1 MTVDKGIEKGY
12 ALGLMDI
19 KWLGHSCFLIKGKD
33 KAVITDPCHP
43 DTGYRLGE
51 PKADIVT
58 ISHPHPGHS
67 YTEGV
72 ADSPR
77 LIKSAGEYEI
87 GGTFITGVGVFHDAN
102 KGATL
107 GKNTIYVVEMDDVT
121 LCHLGDLGHPLGP
134 QSIEEIGD
142 VDVLFVPVGE
152 GSTLPVEAAV
162 ELVRQ
167 LGPSIVIPM
176 HYKTEASTRELSSVD
191 KFLEKMR
198 VKEMEEKP
206 SLSVTRSTLPAGT
219 QVVVLVPG

>member
-1 MTVDKGIEKGY
+1 
-12 ALGLMDI
+12 MDI

-33 KAVITDPCHP
+33 MTVMTDPCHP
-43 DTGYRLGE
+43 DTGYRLSESGVQ
-51 PKADIVT
+51 IVT
-58 ISHPHPGHS
+58 VSHLHAGHS

-77 LIKSAGEYEI
+77 LIKSPGEYEI
-87 GGTFITGVGVFHDAN
+87 GGAFITGVAVFHDGN

-107 GKNTIYVVEMDDVT
+107 GRNTIYVVEMDDVT
-121 LCHLGDLGHPLGP
+121 LCHLGDLGHSLGP

-142 VDVLFVPVGE
+142 IDVLFLPVGE

-162 ELVRQ
+162 EIVRQ

-191 KFLEKMR
+191 KFLERMR
-198 VKEMEEKP
+198 VKDIETKP
-206 SLSVTRSTLPAGT
+206 GLLITSSTLPAGT
-219 QVVVLVPG
+219 QVVILDPA